1 LFTRGSVESARYKPR
16 TEWRARLSSA
26 AVDSHGGCIAPSP
39 RNFLHTSLTA
49 GDKEIV
55 NGQSSRDLFLEN
67 AAQIWEAA
75 EARAQEGTDGA
86 DWDILI
92 GHDGAIR
99 MIADSDWSIDSLK
112 AHHGARMAY
121 RVRRQSTKVRLEGR
135 AGSRTCLFEA
145 VTPDGAARLLL
156 ASGVS
161 RAYLTQEPAVAGLLS

>member
-1 LFTRGSVESARYKPR
+1 M
-16 TEWRARLSSA
+16 
-26 AVDSHGGCIAPSP
+26 
-39 RNFLHTSLTA
+39 
-49 GDKEIV
+49 

-67 AAQIWEAA
+67 AAQLWETA
-75 EARAQEGTDGA
+75 EARAQEGADGA

-92 GHDGAIR
+92 GDEGAIR
-99 MIADSDWSIDSLK
+99 MIADSDWSLDSLQ

-156 ASGVS
+156 ASAVS
-161 RAYLTQEPAVAGLLS
+161 RACATPELAAATPLTAASSSYRALLSA